1 MYYLILVG
9 LWNLQRGLQTVHEIR
24 QLVIRNIHS
33 ALWVKLLP
41 YFVEELVIF
50 ICYPFRYILSGLE
63 REQFLVT
70 IPN

>member
-41 YFVEELVIF
+41 YLVEELVIF

-63 REQFLVT
+63 REQFLVA